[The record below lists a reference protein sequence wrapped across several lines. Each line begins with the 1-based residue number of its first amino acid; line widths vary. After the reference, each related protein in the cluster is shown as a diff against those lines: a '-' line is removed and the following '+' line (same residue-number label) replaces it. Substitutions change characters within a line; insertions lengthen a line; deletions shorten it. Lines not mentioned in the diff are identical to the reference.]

1 MIVLAQRTVLW
12 TGATVLLSWLLP
24 RRLQM
29 PAVILST
36 CLFLAVLDRVA
47 LALLACQI
55 PLVLWALPRVR
66 RRGVLTATLVAL
78 LVLVLAAFKLA
89 GERAYPTRV
98 AMPLGIS
105 YMAFRLIHLLVDGY
119 AGRLPA
125 YETGGVLAYL
135 LFLPPLPVGPIHRLP
150 EFLVDL
156 RRRRFDPELLGRG
169 LERVLHGYAKLV
181 ILRNLI
187 LLPVLLPALSRSAG
201 TSFLGDTLAASGRW
215 MDFYISF
222 SGASDLA
229 IGYAL
234 TMGFRLQEN
243 FRFPFLAGSIPDF
256 WRRWHISLTLWC
268 RDYVYAP
275 VAAATR
281 RPVLAVAVA
290 MVVIGLWHEGS
301 LRYILWGL
309 YHAAG
314 ILASHRLAAATRG
327 WFPPGGRRARLL
339 RPLATLATLL
349 FVVSSFP
356 VTARLDQALRSLMP
370 WRKPTHARLSLPA
383 AFPAPGQSAD
393 AAVVYP
399 AGHGYP
405 HLLSTERC
413 RICLP

>member
-1 MIVLAQRTVLW
+1 MIVLAQKTVLW
-12 TGATVLLSWLLP
+12 TGLTVLLSWLLP

-47 LALLACQI
+47 LALLACQV

-66 RRGVLTATLVAL
+66 RRGVLTAALVAL

-89 GERAYPTRV
+89 GERAYPARV

-119 AGRLPA
+119 AGRLPV
-125 YETGGVLAYL
+125 YSTEGVLAYL

-156 RRRRFDPELLGRG
+156 RRRRFDAGLLGRG

-187 LLPVLLPALSRSAG
+187 LLPYLLPALSRSEGA
-201 TSFLGDTLAASGRW
+201 SFLGDTLAASGRW
-215 MDFYISF
+215 LDLYVSF

-234 TMGFRLQEN
+234 AMGFRIQEN
-243 FRFPFLAGSIPDF
+243 FRFPFLAASIPDF

-290 MVVIGLWHEGS
+290 MVVIGLWHEAS

-314 ILASHRLAAATRG
+314 ILATHRLAAATRG
-327 WFPPGGRRARLL
+327 WWTPGGRRAWLL
-339 RPLATLATLL
+339 RPLGTLATLV

-356 VTARLDQALRSLMP
+356 VTARLDGALKSHLP
-370 WRKPTHARLSLPA
+370 WRNQAHVRLPLPA
-383 AFPAPGQSAD
+383 PAPAPGQPAGG
-393 AAVVYP
+393 AVVYL
-399 AGHGYP
+399 ADNGNS
-405 HLLSTERC
+405 HLLSTEC
-413 RICLP
+413 RRVLVP